1 MVGLMHMLKRNKLV
15 LVEWVDS
22 VQPVSSWRLLDDLP
36 ALEIVECV
44 SVGWLVNKSRKV
56 LMLAPNIGDIESGS
70 TAQASGFI
78 RIPTAAVTRIA
89 ELIES

>member
-1 MVGLMHMLKRNKLV
+1 MNKKLV

-22 VQPVSSWRLLDDLP
+22 VQPVSSWYLLTAAP
-36 ALEIVECV
+36 SLEIIQCV
-44 SVGWLVNKSRKV
+44 SVGWLVGKTKKV

-89 ELIES
+89 ELQEKQ